1 MSRSIRPLLLSI
13 VALAVAAVG
22 SLAQAAPP
30 SGMLLG
36 VYAFENFRGLRI
48 VDTIP
53 GYSAEGR
60 LFPGDVLMQAT
71 TDGSQLFCIR
81 TLAEFEFAKDQ
92 IGPNTPAAI
101 EVFRPN
107 VGKIYFWVEFM
118 PVGGGAGV
126 HAYSTDDA
134 PLQPRMKAQ
143 FKTEAER
150 PGARAMFN
158 GGAQNGNGVFN
169 PAAGVGDGNGGF
181 RPRPA
186 LRPQTGEGNP
196 GSLFGN

>member
-1 MSRSIRPLLLSI
+1 MIRSLRPFLLSF
-13 VALAVAAVG
+13 VALTVFAAA

-81 TLAEFEFAKDQ
+81 TLAEFEEAKDA

-107 VGKIYFWVEFM
+107 VGKTYFWVEFA
-118 PVGGGAGV
+118 PAGGGAGV
-126 HAYSTDDA
+126 HAYSTDGTA
-134 PLQPRMKAQ
+134 AAMQPRMKAQ
-143 FKTEAER
+143 FRTEAER
-150 PGARAMFN
+150 PGARALFN
-158 GGAQNGNGVFN
+158 GGNQGNQGN
-169 PAAGVGDGNGGF
+169 NGGF
-181 RPRPA
+181 RNVPTSVQGSLLPNLGRN
-186 LRPQTGEGNP
+186 NP
-196 GSLFGN
+196 GSLFRN